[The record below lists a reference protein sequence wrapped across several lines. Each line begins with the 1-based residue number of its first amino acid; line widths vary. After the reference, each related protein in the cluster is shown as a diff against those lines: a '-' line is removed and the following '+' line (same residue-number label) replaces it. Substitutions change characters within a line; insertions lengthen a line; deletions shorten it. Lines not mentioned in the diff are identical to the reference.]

1 MLTLTK
7 YLMKK
12 VALILI
18 TALSSIC
25 TQAQL
30 APGFVKEEARDMI
43 AICNSFTFIDLYNS
57 DEDILPAGY
66 KKIYTSGVFGMD
78 NKFQIYEKGHVAIIN
93 IRGSTDKKISW
104 LENIYSAM
112 IPAKGVIKIAGENVP
127 YAFAKDPAAAVHSGY
142 ALAIAY
148 LSNDIIFHINN
159 MNRGGIHNFIITGHS
174 QGGSLANMLLAY
186 LENLS
191 KGEIS
196 KANVFKVYSFAAPMV
211 GNKVFVDEYNR
222 RFCEPK
228 TSINIVNAADPVPT
242 FPLNY
247 KDENYL
253 SDNLQSFLFDRESFS
268 FKKMATDGAVLLFE
282 DKLVGLTQLLGRSAS
297 NEISKDLGQV
307 VLPPYVKEINYHK
320 IGNRMELPP
329 VAYPKF
335 LRDSTILKNDS
346 LMAIYKR
353 GSDGQFYNQELYAKE
368 STMWQHKPYNY
379 YVAILKMY
387 FPAQYA
393 SLRRKYLPESL

>member
-1 MLTLTK
+1 MIR
-7 YLMKK
+7 
-12 VALILI
+12 AAFILI
-18 TALSSIC
+18 SVISC
-25 TQAQL
+25 FHSQAQL

-57 DEDILPAGY
+57 DADILPAGY
-66 KKIYTSGVFGMD
+66 KKVYTSGVFGMD

-93 IRGSTDKKISW
+93 LRGSTDKKISW
-104 LENIYSAM
+104 LENVYSAM

-127 YAFAKDPAAAVHSGY
+127 YVFAKDPAAAVHSGY

-159 MNRGGIHNFIITGHS
+159 LNRGGIHNFIITGHS
-174 QGGSLANMLLAY
+174 QGGSLASMLRAY

-191 KGEIS
+191 KNEIS
-196 KANVFKVYSFAAPMV
+196 KDNVFKTYSFAAPMI
-211 GNKVFVDEYNR
+211 GNKVFTDEYNK

-253 SDNLQSFLFDRESFS
+253 KDNVEAFLFDRESFS
-268 FKKMATDGAVLLFE
+268 FRKMATDGAVLLFE
-282 DKLVGLTQLLGRSAS
+282 DKLASLTQRLGMSAS

-307 VLPPYVKEINYHK
+307 VLPPYVKDINYQK
-320 IGNRMELPP
+320 IGNRMEIPP
-329 VAYPKF
+329 VAYPK
-335 LRDSTILKNDS
+335 ILKDSSILENDS
-346 LMAIYKR
+346 LMAVYKK
-353 GSDGQFYNQELYAKE
+353 GSDGQFLNEELYVKPG
-368 STMWQHKPYNY
+368 MMYQHKPYNY
-379 YVAILKMY
+379 YVSILKVY

-393 SLRRKYLPESL
+393 TLRKKYLPENL